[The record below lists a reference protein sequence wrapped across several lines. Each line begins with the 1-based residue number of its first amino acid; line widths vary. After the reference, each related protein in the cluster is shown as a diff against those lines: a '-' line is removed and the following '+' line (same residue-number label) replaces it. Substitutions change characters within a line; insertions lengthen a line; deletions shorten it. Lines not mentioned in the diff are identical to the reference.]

1 MNLKKIDKKNI
12 IIFLIP
18 FCLFLFLLLVFY
30 PGIITYDGNNQWQQ
44 IVNNNKNNGHP
55 FFSTFFML
63 LLSKIWNFPTVV
75 LIFQVFIFS
84 YFWTYI
90 CKTIRKNN
98 QNCFKKELIYTI
110 IISLIPIISLYS
122 ITLWKDILYSYYLMF
137 VIYYIYK
144 GIKNSFNYSVIE
156 IFNIGL
162 LIALIFNYRHNGM
175 VTSILLFT
183 MFIILFIK
191 QKIGIKKIFII
202 ILTFMSLNILI
213 YIPKNIYLEKDSTEN
228 EQVKEN
234 IGSIDSYIV
243 WMYGAHLTDNN
254 IDDEDLKEL
263 NKIIPIEK
271 WQELYNPYLVN
282 SIGIYEKDAKY
293 YNENKN
299 YFRKIFIEYSLKNPG
314 TIIKHY
320 LKADSLLW
328 SPIPLKN
335 EYVYSF
341 DYTDWWPKYEFNNG
355 EFYGYDGINLKF
367 PTIKKI
373 VEKTTSYT
381 LYFPFKLFY
390 QPANALYVSVLII
403 YLLIKQN
410 KDKKYW
416 LLLMP
421 SVLNLIPLI
430 PTNLAQDLR
439 YVYINY
445 LTLLVII
452 LIFICEYDFSKI
464 KIFRNK
470 YKNKI
475 S

>member
-1 MNLKKIDKKNI
+1 
-12 IIFLIP
+12 
-18 FCLFLFLLLVFY
+18 
-30 PGIITYDGNNQWQQ
+30 
-44 IVNNNKNNGHP
+44 
-55 FFSTFFML
+55 
-63 LLSKIWNFPTVV
+63 
-75 LIFQVFIFS
+75 
-84 YFWTYI
+84 
-90 CKTIRKNN
+90 
-98 QNCFKKELIYTI
+98 
-110 IISLIPIISLYS
+110 
-122 ITLWKDILYSYYLMF
+122 
-137 VIYYIYK
+137 
-144 GIKNSFNYSVIE
+144 
-156 IFNIGL
+156 
-162 LIALIFNYRHNGM
+162 
-175 VTSILLFT
+175 
-183 MFIILFIK
+183 
-191 QKIGIKKIFII
+191 
-202 ILTFMSLNILI
+202 
-213 YIPKNIYLEKDSTEN
+213 
-228 EQVKEN
+228 
-234 IGSIDSYIV
+234 
-243 WMYGAHLTDNN
+243 
-254 IDDEDLKEL
+254 
-263 NKIIPIEK
+263 
-271 WQELYNPYLVN
+271 
-282 SIGIYEKDAKY
+282 
-293 YNENKN
+293 
-299 YFRKIFIEYSLKNPG
+299 LKNPG

-328 SPIPLKN
+328 SPIPLRN